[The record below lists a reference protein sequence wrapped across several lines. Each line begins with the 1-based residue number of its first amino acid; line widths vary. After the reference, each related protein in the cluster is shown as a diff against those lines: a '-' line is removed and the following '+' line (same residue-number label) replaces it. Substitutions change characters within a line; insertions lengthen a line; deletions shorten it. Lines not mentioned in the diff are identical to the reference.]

1 MIVASLARMRYFLRL
16 PGQCVRPDGRKTLM
30 NRSLKFCVRLNA
42 LTATVGAVNVVSSAR
57 IVVTMLVSAFANVAV
72 SSAV

>member
-1 MIVASLARMRYFLRL
+1 
-16 PGQCVRPDGRKTLM
+16 M

-42 LTATVGAVNVVSSAR
+42 LTATVGAVNVVSSER
-57 IVVTMLVSAFANVAV
+57 IDVTMFVSAFASVAV